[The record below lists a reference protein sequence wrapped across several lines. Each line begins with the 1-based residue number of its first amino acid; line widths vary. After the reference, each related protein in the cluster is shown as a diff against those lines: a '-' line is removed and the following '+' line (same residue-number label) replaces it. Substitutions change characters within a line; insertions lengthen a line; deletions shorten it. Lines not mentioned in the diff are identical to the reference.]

1 MKIFTSIRRAAPS
14 LILLGCFLCQGC
26 RTTTY
31 AVKTQYY
38 ESGGYRV
45 DSLDLYI
52 PPTRD
57 RFLEVVIETSNLDL
71 NLLRIVTNTN
81 SVHYILLVKY
91 VGQRPLLIEPGET
104 LSIST
109 EKKVIGLSGKGSTT
123 YRKQLT
129 DESTAEKAYYDVSF
143 VELKHVASS
152 ADVVLTLTGTNG
164 SVERRFT
171 KNNLEDL
178 RKFLDE
184 YPPAVSTSL

>member
-1 MKIFTSIRRAAPS
+1 MKNFKSIRHAWLALLMLGS
-14 LILLGCFLCQGC
+14 LVCQGC

-71 NLLRIVTNTN
+71 NLLRIVTKTN
-81 SVHYILLVKY
+81 SVHYILLIKY
-91 VGQRPLLIEPGET
+91 VGADYLLIEPGQT

-129 DESTAEKAYYDVSF
+129 RENTSEKAYYDVSF
-143 VELKHVASS
+143 VELKLLASS
-152 ADVVLTLTGTNG
+152 ADVVLTLTGKKG
-164 SVERRFT
+164 SIQRRFT

-178 RKFLDE
+178 RKFLEE
-184 YPPAVSTSL
+184 YPPAVSAEL

>member
-1 MKIFTSIRRAAPS
+1 MDVFLRKHALAPILIIAAV
-14 LILLGCFLCQGC
+14 LCQGC

-45 DSLDLYI
+45 DELDLYI

-57 RFLEVVIETSNLDL
+57 RFLEVAIERAHLNL
-71 NLLRIVTNTN
+71 NLLRIVTRTN

-91 VGQRPLLIEPGET
+91 VGARPLLIEQGQT
-104 LSIST
+104 LSIAT
-109 EKKVIGLSGKGSTT
+109 EKKAVGLSGKGSAT

-129 DESTAEKAYYDVSF
+129 DDIVTEKAYYDVTF
-143 VELKHVASS
+143 VELKHIAAS
-152 ADVVLTLTGTNG
+152 ADVVLKLTGKNG
-164 SVERRFT
+164 SVDRRFT
-171 KNNLEDL
+171 RNNLEDL

-184 YPPAVSTSL
+184 YPPAVSTYL